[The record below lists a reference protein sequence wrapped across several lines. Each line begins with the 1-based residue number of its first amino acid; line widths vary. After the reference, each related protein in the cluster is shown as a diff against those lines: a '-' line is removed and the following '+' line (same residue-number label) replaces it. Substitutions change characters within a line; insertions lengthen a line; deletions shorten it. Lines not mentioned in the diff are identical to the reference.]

1 MIHFYHLKLKFK
13 AAREIISFFHPP
25 SQIVILETVPCLT
38 PGMTKV
44 HPNIEATVAAVEQ
57 PSVKCSAKL
66 ETADAAV
73 LTVWKK
79 SLLFN
84 CKGFTVFD
92 AKGNLVFRVDTYMAG
107 SGSNGEIILMDSGG
121 KPIFTIR
128 RKVIIYDLDE
138 STFCV
143 NFYIHV

>member
-1 MIHFYHLKLKFK
+1 
-13 AAREIISFFHPP
+13 
-25 SQIVILETVPCLT
+25 
-38 PGMTKV
+38 MTKV